1 MTLMIGQIG
10 FTSMKVE
17 DTQENVALSVSMMT
31 LAISMLMSMD
41 TVYMEDGHIQETRLF
56 HGLTMF
62 QSITKKVCLKTNMQ
76 VHVRCQLLFFLGNNP
91 DATIITDNF
100 VDAIGNKDHATIV
113 SHMDTWY
120 MGMYGHWSDVPTE
133 ELCAWRCL
141 SSKLER
147 CMFYFWGHGHCQLG
161 NYINSGN
168 SRTGHFDAN
177 TKYKVLKAIG
187 MYHSIFG

>member
-1 MTLMIGQIG
+1 MP
-10 FTSMKVE
+10 
-17 DTQENVALSVSMMT
+17 
-31 LAISMLMSMD
+31 
-41 TVYMEDGHIQETRLF
+41 LF
-56 HGLTMF
+56 
-62 QSITKKVCLKTNMQ
+62 
-76 VHVRCQLLFFLGNNP
+76 FFLGNNP
-91 DATIITDNF
+91 DSTIITNNF
-100 VDAIGNKDHATIV
+100 VDAIGNKDHATFV

-187 MYHSIFG
+187 IVDLL